1 MVCYPLWLRGQDKAQ
16 GVPHVVA
23 VQDTAELHN
32 QRNGLRSG
40 EGRRMISKV
49 AMWMCY
55 IGGVLMF
62 AGIML
67 LFMDM

>member
-1 MVCYPLWLRGQDKAQ
+1 MKID
-16 GVPHVVA
+16 
-23 VQDTAELHN
+23 E
-32 QRNGLRSG
+32 
-40 EGRRMISKV
+40 V

-67 LFMDM
+67 MLMDM